1 MEPLM
6 NHAYR
11 IVKNAATGLWQAV
24 PETARANGK
33 CGGGGNFLYSNGF
46 L

>member
-1 MEPLM
+1 M

-24 PETARANGK
+24 SETARANGK
-33 CGGGGNFLYSNGF
+33 CGGGNLLYSNGF